1 MVTVWKYSCVII
13 FACFLHSSCLQ
24 EPDDPSLWGKKVDFL
39 LTQCRFWQLSPAL
52 IIPELEEFTLCVD
65 LRSKIS
71 TQDWTVF
78 MYKRHGDTRPELGLS
93 GMGGILQVWL
103 FGREWPT
110 HVTLPEDNW
119 RSICMLRSRQP
130 YQLRLYVN
138 GDEVFSAY
146 ESNRDTTRRLAPNG
160 TLSLGTS
167 HGFTNGDMVPEDGT
181 SFLGSVSVFR
191 MWGHDIGSHQLSAHS
206 CAEGDI
212 IRWNARDWDMK
223 ECHAVPDPS
232 LPCGDSS
239 PVTPP
244 VIMSSTKR
252 QERQSTE
259 EVSSLPPDVA
269 ETSVPVSTHMT
280 LTSSVGHES
289 DSFFRVSLNMTISD
303 IPLDPQ
309 DIIQNWLTVTLEKHQ
324 MMVLNLK
331 VTIPRHQ
338 EWMNPKVGE
347 FSQPSSCSCTFQ
359 VQVTTHSDVGET
371 KRLLHELLQQECD
384 HGILCAELQSIQ
396 ISLIEPGACLER
408 KQQTR
413 HGFYVWLQTAAQKTA
428 TLPCER
434 DPNKAAVR
442 LCALD
447 AISER
452 AKWSPADLR
461 SCPLIIEAIPDLESI
476 YISPENSMDVLEI
489 ITNLTRAQTSLSPPD
504 LIILITKLE
513 EIVAIVQVT
522 PPLGS
527 AIISIIS
534 SIMAS
539 DSDLSAVTNNILNI
553 TDNIG
558 NSMIYSGEQYDVITP
573 SLAVSLLNVNS
584 SRFQGL
590 SFGVSSILQ
599 DSGPEIFLNQEP
611 FRSTVAFIYLPQAVG
626 RYFPENA
633 GIPSRVQFHFYV
645 ISDLFTDKWSQME
658 LNTYVVSASVTNAT
672 IKDLEHPIFVTLQHR
687 KPTQPKDK
695 VQCVYWDFSKNDRLG
710 GWESSGCRE
719 NQSSAT
725 HTTCFCNHLTHFGV
739 LLDVSRT
746 PVSEINEKIL
756 TVISY
761 LGCGVSSIFLG
772 ISVLTYAAFGRL
784 RRDYPSKILLN
795 LSTALLGL
803 NLVFLVNSWLSSFG
817 SRGLCVA
824 VAAAQHYSLLAS
836 FTWMGLE
843 AVHMY
848 FALVKVFNVYVPAYI
863 LKFCILGWGLPLV
876 IVSLV
881 LAVKMDAYGSALYHE
896 NVQPLDGS
904 EQFCWLQDDVVF
916 YVSVVAYVLLI
927 LLCNISVFV
936 VVLVQLCNIQ
946 PPGSRTGL
954 LHDLR
959 GVTSLTFLLGLTWM
973 MAFFT
978 WGPAKVPLLYL
989 FAILNSL
996 QGFFIFVFYC
1006 LMKESVQK
1014 QWRIHL
1020 CFGRFRL
1027 AEHSDWSQT
1036 VTGGVKTRLHP
1047 LVHTPSVKSEKS
1059 DHSSSTSS
1067 SSGSTQCDQQPASLR
1082 RLTKGLSAKALV
1094 LPRAQFRSS
1103 PLSYPE

>member
-13 FACFLHSSCLQ
+13 CACFLHSSCLQ
-24 EPDDPSLWGKKVDFL
+24 DPDEPSLWGKKVDFL

-52 IIPELEEFTLCVD
+52 LIPELEEFTLCVD

-71 TQDWTVF
+71 TKDWTVF
-78 MYKRHGDTRPELGLS
+78 MYKRHGDSQPELGLS
-93 GMGGILQVWL
+93 GMRDMLRVWL
-103 FGREWPT
+103 FGTEWPT
-110 HVTLPEDNW
+110 NVTLSEDNW
-119 RSICMLRSRQP
+119 HSICMVWSGRLH
-130 YQLRLYVN
+130 LYVN
-138 GDEVFSAY
+138 GVEAPGTY
-146 ESNRDTTRRLAPNG
+146 MLESSRGATRRLAPNG

-191 MWGHDIGSHQLSAHS
+191 MWGHEIDPQHLSAFR
-206 CAEGDI
+206 CAEGNI
-212 IRWNARDWDMK
+212 IRWNALDWDTK
-223 ECHAVPDPS
+223 ECHGVSDPS
-232 LPCGDSS
+232 LPCGDTS

-244 VIMSSTKR
+244 VIMSSTNR

-259 EVSSLPPDVA
+259 DVSSLPP
-269 ETSVPVSTHMT
+269 SVPVSTHMT

-289 DSFFRVSLNMTISD
+289 DSFFRVSLNVTISD

-309 DIIQNWLTVTLEKHQ
+309 DTVQTWLTETLEEHQ
-324 MMVLNLK
+324 MTVLNLK
-331 VTIPRHQ
+331 VTSPRRQ
-338 EWMNPKVGE
+338 EWMNLEVGE
-347 FSQPSSCSCTFQ
+347 FSQPSSHSCTFQ
-359 VQVTTHSDVGET
+359 VQVTAHSDFTESEM
-371 KRLLHELLQQECD
+371 LLRYLLEKEY
-384 HGILCAELQSIQ
+384 GRIRAEPESIQ
-396 ISLIEPGACLER
+396 IALIEPGTCPER
-408 KQQTR
+408 RQQTR
-413 HGFYVWLQTAAQKTA
+413 HGFYIWLQTAAQKTA
-428 TLPCER
+428 TLPCEC
-434 DPNKAAVR
+434 DPDKAATR

-461 SCPLIIEAIPDLESI
+461 SCPLIAIPDLESI
-476 YISPENSMDVLEI
+476 YISPENSMDVVEI
-489 ITNLTRAQTSLSPPD
+489 IANLTRAQTSLSPPD

-513 EIVAIVQVT
+513 EIVAVAVVT

-527 AIISIIS
+527 AIINIIS

-611 FRSTVAFIYLPQAVG
+611 FQTTVAFIYLPQAVG
-626 RYFPENA
+626 QYFPEST

-672 IKDLEHPIFVTLQHR
+672 IKDLKHPIFVTLQHH
-687 KPTQPKDK
+687 KATQPKDK
-695 VQCVYWDFSKNDRLG
+695 VQCVYWDFSKNGRQG

-719 NQSSAT
+719 NQTSAT
-725 HTTCFCNHLTHFGV
+725 HTTCFCDHLTHFGV

-795 LSTALLGL
+795 LSLALLGL

-824 VAAAQHYSLLAS
+824 VAAAQHYTLLAS

-896 NVQPLDGS
+896 NIQPLDGS

-954 LHDLR
+954 LRDLR
-959 GVTSLTFLLGLTWM
+959 GVTSLTFLLGLTWI

-1027 AEHSDWSQT
+1027 ADHSDWSQT
-1036 VTGGVKTRLHP
+1036 VSGGVKTRLHP

-1067 SSGSTQCDQQPASLR
+1067 SSGCTQYDHQPGSLT
-1082 RLTKGLSAKALV
+1082 RLTKGLSTKALV